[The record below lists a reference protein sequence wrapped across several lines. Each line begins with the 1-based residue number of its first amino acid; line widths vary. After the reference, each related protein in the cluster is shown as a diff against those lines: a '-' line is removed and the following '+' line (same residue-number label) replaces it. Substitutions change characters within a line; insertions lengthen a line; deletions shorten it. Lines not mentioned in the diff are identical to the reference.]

1 MFFVPA
7 IFYPLLLFT
16 TKVINV
22 AAFLQEEAYVEFLCI
37 RRVPLEERT
46 CADDTHDVIPQV
58 STIVS

>member
-22 AAFLQEEAYVEFLCI
+22 AAFLQEEACGI
-37 RRVPLEERT
+37 S
-46 CADDTHDVIPQV
+46 AHKKG
-58 STIVS
+58 SS